1 MIVASTQKQFQP
13 HPAGQFRAVCVDC
26 TEPKEIDSRFGRQ
39 TIFKFVFET
48 EATREDGTRCC
59 AWSRP
64 LTPSLHEKAN
74 LRKTLKQ
81 WRGKDLTSEE
91 LRGFDT
97 ESMVGVPANPSIRV
111 TIQSAVPD
119 LTIATPRVSP
129 PPNVNSVG
137 HEIRPRSSGSAFPVA
152 KSTTAPPSA
161 TIPVFRSCQL
171 WVSQSAMTPPKTTR
185 TWS

>member
-1 MIVASTQKQFQP
+1 MIVASNQKQFQP

-48 EATREDGTRCC
+48 EATREDGTRFC

-91 LRGFDT
+91 LRGFDN
-97 ESMVGVPANPSIRV
+97 ESMVGQPAIIVVTHDERGDVTYANIVAVTPDKDPNPLQPPDQFLCLAGEHAPRDHFEPSRLAVHVPSLSRFLLPVRRL
-111 TIQSAVPD
+111 TPD
-119 LTIATPRVSP
+119 C
-129 PPNVNSVG
+129 
-137 HEIRPRSSGSAFPVA
+137 RS
-152 KSTTAPPSA
+152 
-161 TIPVFRSCQL
+161 
-171 WVSQSAMTPPKTTR
+171 
-185 TWS
+185 